1 MQSGAPTQTIPF
13 APGRYY
19 AVAFVNAA
27 GAKNARGSIMV
38 AVQGISHDGQ
48 WVTAANHG
56 RFENS
61 IKPQGS
67 QWIPIVVPFELKESQ
82 SESIKTLQ
90 LIIGFKDFDPEQKMF
105 LDNVGIYKL
114 P

>member
-1 MQSGAPTQTIPF
+1 
-13 APGRYY
+13 
-19 AVAFVNAA
+19 
-27 GAKNARGSIMV
+27 
-38 AVQGISHDGQ
+38 
-48 WVTAANHG
+48 
-56 RFENS
+56 
-61 IKPQGS
+61 
-67 QWIPIVVPFELKESQ
+67 VPFELKESQ